1 MGVAIIYLMER
12 EFSNHTWSS
21 KILHPFKLRPEFQ
34 NMSHCKEVKLP
45 SSPERQGVGETRE
58 KRKHGQQS
66 LETWE
71 EWGEEEKMG
80 KEKEREGGR
89 K

>member
-58 KRKHGQQS
+58 RKESMGSKVWRLGKSGERKRK
-66 LETWE
+66 W
-71 EWGEEEKMG
+71 
-80 KEKEREGGR
+80 
-89 K
+89 